1 MEITVLVNPSAGKQT
16 ILKETQ
22 EIQRILEEG
31 GAHVRMVE
39 PRTPEEAQEL
49 ISRKTDRPDLFVCC
63 GGDGTL
69 STAVNS
75 LLKSNVKVPL
85 GYIPS
90 GSTNDFANTLGI
102 SKDPLQAAKMILNGT
117 PRPLDAGSF
126 FQRHFIYVASFG
138 AFTQASYSAP
148 QSMKNSLGHMAYVI
162 EGLKE
167 LPQIK
172 AYHMAVETEQ
182 DKTEGDYLFGAVSN
196 STSLAGL
203 FKLDPE
209 TVELD
214 DGLFEITLVKN
225 PRNLLEFHR
234 ILSSMLSGK
243 FDPEM
248 ITFLHAKKAVFHCEE
263 AIPWSLDGEYAPGTR
278 DVEIRV
284 KEKAYALSY

>member
-1 MEITVLVNPSAGKQT
+1 MEIMVLVNPCAGKQT

-22 EIQRILEEG
+22 EIEKIFQES
-31 GAHVRMVE
+31 GAHVCMIE
-39 PRTPEEAQEL
+39 PQTLEEAQKL
-49 ISRKTDRPDLFVCC
+49 ISQREERPDLLVCC

-69 STAVNS
+69 SAAVNN
-75 LLKSNVKVPL
+75 LLKTNTKVNL

-90 GSTNDFANTLGI
+90 GSTNDFANTLGVP
-102 SKDPLQAAKMILNGT
+102 KNPLQAAKMILNGA
-117 PRPLDAGSF
+117 PRPLDVGKFS
-126 FQRHFIYVASFG
+126 QRYFIYVASFG

-148 QSMKNSLGHMAYVI
+148 QSLKNSLGHMAYVI

-172 AYHMAVETEQ
+172 AYHMAVETER
-182 DKTEGDYLFGAVSN
+182 KTVEGDYLFGAVSN

-209 TVELD
+209 AVELD

-234 ILSSMLSGK
+234 IVASMLSGK

-248 ITFLHAKKAVFHCEE
+248 ITFLHTKRAVFHCEE
-263 AIPWSLDGEYAPGTR
+263 AIPWSLDGEYAPGTQ
-278 DVEIRV
+278 DVEIQVERA
-284 KEKAYALSY
+284 AYTLCY